1 MALFWL
7 YRRRFF
13 CFSDGVFF
21 ALAFCFS
28 DGDFFYHLPSRIATF
43 LKKRRSFFEKK
54 VEFFLKK
61 RRSFF
66 EKRAEFFLKKAG
78 VFLKKRRSVFF
89 LNKTMVF
96 LCFCVARKVKNFK
109 FEGLKL
115 EVEVVAQ
122 T

>member
-1 MALFWL
+1 MKKG
-7 YRRRFF
+7 
-13 CFSDGVFF
+13 GVF
-21 ALAFCFS
+21 L
-28 DGDFFYHLPSRIATF
+28 
-43 LKKRRSFFEKK
+43 E
-54 VEFFLKK
+54 K

-78 VFLKKRRSVFF
+78 VFFEKKAECFF
-89 LNKTMVF
+89 LNKMMVF
-96 LCFCVARKVKNFK
+96 FCFCVARKVKNFK